1 MWGLGLTSK
10 NKLFVKYTVETGT
23 YRNSIKI
30 FDNLIYENKLQT
42 NYSKVESQKDLLML
56 LYSNAILH
64 FNSFHGMFQL
74 CSSLSEHLFNLDYE
88 HICNAIY
95 FMLLEVLLL

>member
-42 NYSKVESQKDLLML
+42 NYSKVESQKGSINVALLKC
-56 LYSNAILH
+56 YIA
-64 FNSFHGMFQL
+64 F
-74 CSSLSEHLFNLDYE
+74 
-88 HICNAIY
+88 
-95 FMLLEVLLL
+95 